1 MLIVK
6 VLRQQHIGDND
17 DFLLDIENT
26 GYDVRVDTGSSKM
39 MCLPRLMKKQGH
51 NMYYTSRCMFQLKL
65 QGFQHIDALDP
76 SEGMLEKAKSK
87 NVYDRYIC
95 DFFTEKQ
102 LDIPEGK

>member
-1 MLIVK
+1 MLIVN
-6 VLRQQHIGDND
+6 VLRNQHIGDNH
-17 DFLLDIENT
+17 DFLLYIENT
-26 GYDVRVDTGSSKM
+26 RYDVRVDTGSSKM
-39 MCLPRLMKKQGH
+39 MCLPRLMKKQGR